1 MIFLCLYLNRGCC
14 STFQVDFLYSRSLT
28 ASRLRCIHLKDGSP
42 EGKGCSLGQGAAPVK
57 AVRKKAI
64 ELGVGIVVESEGLDP
79 TGKEEVERCINFLK
93 ACDAEDAE

>member
-1 MIFLCLYLNRGCC
+1 MERLK
-14 STFQVDFLYSRSLT
+14 
-28 ASRLRCIHLKDGSP
+28 SRLAAYTSRTAHPTVRDALSVV
-42 EGKGCSLGQGAAPVK
+42 GAAPVK